1 MQYPSLTISG
11 TSHENLQRPKQWIT
25 TGFVTLI
32 TNFFRRYRDIADA
45 IHNIDVADE
54 VEDIAIADV
63 EPIKED
69 LDWSVYGFMK
79 PPLASE
85 STHHTYSTPEVP
97 HLRYSKTS
105 I

>member
-1 MQYPSLTISG
+1 M
-11 TSHENLQRPKQWIT
+11 
-25 TGFVTLI
+25 I

-69 LDWSVYGFMK
+69 LD
-79 PPLASE
+79 
-85 STHHTYSTPEVP
+85 
-97 HLRYSKTS
+97 
-105 I
+105 